1 VIVVVSGFCNSG
13 GRPEHGSVPSR
24 IRLGQRGIDWT
35 KLVVGVARR
44 SGVHEYDS
52 ACCDTARGACARSRG
67 IESCHSGNSARVRNA
82 ARRSRD
88 DSGPKHH
95 AQAANRRFATW
106 LTLGTDTERCIQ
118 RRRPNGVVEQHVV
131 SVYTIEQWRGSS
143 SSRNRTAELD
153 EQGTRAGPPSSL
165 TFDEISTKRPHS
177 SQNASTTKGGAA
189 AYLQLQASWALTFSP
204 KGP

>member
-1 VIVVVSGFCNSG
+1 
-13 GRPEHGSVPSR
+13 VPSR

-44 SGVHEYDS
+44 PGVHEYDS

-67 IESCHSGNSARVRNA
+67 IESCHSGNRARPRHA

-88 DSGPKHH
+88 VSGPKHH

-106 LTLGTDTERCIQ
+106 LTLGTDTEPCIQ
-118 RRRPNGVVEQHVV
+118 RRRHNGILEQQVV
-131 SVYTIEQWRGSS
+131 SVHTIEQWRGSS

-153 EQGTRAGPPSSL
+153 EPGTDLYDVARSSRLASMRPPGGRGKAGKALAGSFLHP
-165 TFDEISTKRPHS
+165 EMER
-177 SQNASTTKGGAA
+177 
-189 AYLQLQASWALTFSP
+189 QATEV
-204 KGP
+204 GR